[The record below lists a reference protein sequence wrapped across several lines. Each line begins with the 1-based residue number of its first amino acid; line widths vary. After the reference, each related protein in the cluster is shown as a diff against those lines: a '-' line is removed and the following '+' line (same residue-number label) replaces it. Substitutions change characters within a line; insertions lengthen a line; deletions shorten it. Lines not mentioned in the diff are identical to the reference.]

1 MNASAEG
8 RAARTGEMLVYDGDC
23 PLCVGAVNVLARTGL
38 VARDTLRPYQDLE
51 GEVAEVLWD
60 AGIRNEMAA
69 YDPASGRVWSGVR
82 ALLHAMR
89 VSRLGPVV
97 RVLELPPIT
106 ALLSLG
112 YRLVSYNRRILAPR
126 EPGTVRC
133 ACDPDFHAGYR
144 IGLIAILLATAVA
157 LTLLLGVTLP
167 LRADPASAVQSA
179 TDMLAAA
186 GSGWV
191 AAMLLALRLP
201 FERYVTWLGHLAVT
215 MNVGLLVQVPGM
227 LLSLVLDGPALVAVQ
242 VLSMLASFTVMLRMQ
257 VRRARIQALGAGW
270 VALWVVCLALLPPVM
285 LCALG
290 SL

>member
-1 MNASAEG
+1 MKVSVEG
-8 RAARTGEMLVYDGDC
+8 RASSTDEVLVYDGDC
-23 PLCVGAVNVLARTGL
+23 PLCVAAVNTLARAGL
-38 VARDTLRPYQDLE
+38 VARDAMRPYQDLE
-51 GEVAEVLWD
+51 GEVAELLWE

-69 YDPASGRVWSGVR
+69 YDPASGRVRTGVR

-89 VSRLGPVV
+89 TSRLGPVV
-97 RVLELPPIT
+97 RLLGLPPIT

-144 IGLIAILLATAVA
+144 IGLVAILIAAAVL

-179 TDMLAAA
+179 TDMLVVA

-191 AAMLLALRLP
+191 ALMLLALRLP

-215 MNVGLLVQVPGM
+215 MVVGLLVQVPGM
-227 LLSLVLDGPALVAVQ
+227 LLALVLDGTPLTVVQ
-242 VLSMLASFTVMLRMQ
+242 GLSVLASFTVMLRMQ
-257 VRRARIQALGAGW
+257 LRRARIQELGARW
-270 VALWVVCLALLPPVM
+270 VALWVACLALLPALM
-285 LCALG
+285 LFALG
-290 SL
+290 IL

>member
-1 MNASAEG
+1 MNESVES
-8 RAARTGEMLVYDGDC
+8 RAARAGEMLVYDGDC
-23 PLCVGAVNVLARTGL
+23 PLCIAAVNALVRAGL
-38 VARDTLRPYQDLE
+38 VARDAVRPYQELE
-51 GEVAEVLWD
+51 GEAAQVLWD

-82 ALLHAMR
+82 ALLYAMR
-89 VSRLGPVV
+89 ASRLGPVV

-144 IGLIAILLATAVA
+144 IGLVAILLATAVC

-191 AAMLLALRLP
+191 VAMLLALRLP

-257 VRRARIQALGAGW
+257 VRRARIQALGGRW
-270 VALWVVCLALLPPVM
+270 PGLWVLCLVLAPPLL
-285 LCALG
+285 LFALG
-290 SL
+290 IL

>member
-1 MNASAEG
+1 MNESVES
-8 RAARTGEMLVYDGDC
+8 RAARAGEMLVYDGDC